1 MPSRRVSCGEGGIDM
16 KRRLISPWILILA
29 TIAAV
34 GTIRAEPPEE
44 TRGSLQQRI
53 EELEA
58 MVTILQAELASNTVL
73 QLDGYLVLD
82 TSDPSRPTARL
93 AGANLQV
100 VNGAGAGSVEPNGLG
115 NIIVGYD
122 QPFVPREGD
131 AEVCSSGDY
140 RTQADCEAAGQIW
153 AMQHKS
159 GSHNLIV
166 GPGHRYS
173 WMDGV
178 VTGGNNTINNENA
191 AVMGA
196 QYSMAQGHRAVVVGG
211 SSHRATGNNSAV
223 LGGWDNTASGAAAK
237 VSGGVHNAATA
248 QGATV
253 NGGNWSVASGS
264 NSTVSGGSYNTA
276 TGPQSSVSGGWSNT
290 ASGQGASVNGGY
302 GNTAGGQYSTVSGGN
317 QRQATGDYD
326 WVAGTLWQDE

>member
-1 MPSRRVSCGEGGIDM
+1 MKSRS
-16 KRRLISPWILILA
+16 ISPWVFLLVSF
-29 TIAAV
+29 AAI
-34 GTIRAEPPEE
+34 GMIRADPPGE
-44 TRGSLQQRI
+44 TKGSLQDRI
-53 EELEA
+53 EQLETLVA
-58 MVTILQAELASNTVL
+58 ALQAELASNTVL

-100 VNGAGAGSVEPNGLG
+100 VNGAGAESAEPNGLG

-122 QPFVPREGD
+122 QPFVPRDGD
-131 AEVCSSGDY
+131 TEVCSWGDY
-140 RTQADCEAAGQIW
+140 RTQADCEAAGQVW

-159 GSHNLIV
+159 GSHNLVV

-173 WMDGV
+173 WTDGLIS
-178 VTGGNNTINNENA
+178 GRNNTINNENTVVLG
-191 AVMGA
+191 AV
-196 QYSMAQGHRAVVVGG
+196 YSMAQGHRAVVVGG

-223 LGGWDNTASGAAAK
+223 LGGWDNEASGPAAK

-276 TGPQSSVSGGWSNT
+276 AGPQSSVS
-290 ASGQGASVNGGY
+290 GGY
-302 GNTAGGQYSTVSGGN
+302 GNTAGGQYSAVSGGN

-326 WVAGTLWQDE
+326 WVAGTLWQDQ